1 MTSKRGAPRFEAAL
15 NRLREE
21 RLAVEETRRAI
32 QRDIGLRMEDA
43 AHHRQLLAQTYA
55 ELGQLARAIETLERM
70 EAEGLYLPP
79 AEGAQPR
86 LSREVGAEAAGGSG
100 LLDQPPVAP
109 LGRLGA
115 LS

>member
-32 QRDIGLRMEDA
+32 QRDIGLRMDDA

-86 LSREVGAEAAGGSG
+86 LSREAAPASGGAG
-100 LLDQPPVAP
+100 LLNRPPTAP
-109 LGRLGA
+109 IGTLGSLT
-115 LS
+115 